1 MTDPL
6 TKVRAL
12 DAETEHLTAKAI
24 LESPHLVNEGW
35 EREVQIARLLGVIRN
50 G

>member
-1 MTDPL
+1 MIDPL

-24 LESPHLVNEGW
+24 LESPQLVNEGW
-35 EREVQIARLLGVIRN
+35 EREVQIARLLTAIRN